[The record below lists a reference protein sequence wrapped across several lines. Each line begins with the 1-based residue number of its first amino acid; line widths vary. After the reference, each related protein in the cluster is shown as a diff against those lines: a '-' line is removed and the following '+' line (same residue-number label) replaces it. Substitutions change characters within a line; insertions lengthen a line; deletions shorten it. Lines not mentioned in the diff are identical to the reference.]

1 MYGFDPKDAD
11 SRYKR
16 LAADTP
22 NVTMGPMPV
31 AAFMNQFLPAL
42 GSLVECMPSCEH
54 AFDGIK
60 AQNEHESDIYPILL
74 KGLNSIES
82 PRCPGYAFR
91 DTSTRAD
98 ELEGKLG
105 SIKPDIICYA
115 ERYLEEVK
123 PHKNK
128 GTNEWAAMTRIAYAE
143 TFIEV
148 KTNQTDDHY
157 VDPPAN
163 TDRNDHYFVWGKSAR
178 RLGKDA
184 DRLKQYLGQNVAYAT
199 DMCARQHRRFCFS
212 VSVSGCWARLIRWD
226 RSGAIVSEAFDYVAN
241 PELLCEFF
249 WRFAHLSDEQR
260 GYDTTVQPATSA
272 EETLF
277 RDAIVEHIW
286 TQIDC
291 SDPAV
296 LREVLDTH
304 YMPGYVTLV
313 SIPSTNF
320 TPHLLVSRPIVTPL
334 FFAGRCTR
342 AYWAV
347 NPDPTAEKKVVLLKD
362 TWRLDGRGAEKEGK
376 VLRDLQA
383 VGVPNIP
390 RVLYD
395 GDVMKGNSSGQPA
408 VDRTECFSCL
418 RKYQWP
424 CRRPL
429 LRVKLV
435 KRVHYRLVLDV
446 AGFQLLSLY
455 GTHELLHS
463 TYDAFR
469 ALVSAFQL
477 GRRLHRDVH
486 PGNIILYNTS
496 DTPTNP
502 RTGFLVDWD
511 NSCAVNGKQHLEDV
525 YRPSLQWQF
534 VAMDLLQEVRLK
546 PSHDIVHDMESM
558 LYVILYCGLTRLP
571 LTKPSDPL
579 TFRNIMHN
587 MFDIACEYEDRF
599 TGGPGKRANSAARM
613 YTSSIIWKSPE
624 IGEWINTVCDM
635 HTPTEGTPSAEGTP
649 PSQRQKWTPA
659 HLDLFWRS
667 FLQRHARELPRNDRM
682 DNIAEYE
689 GLSGLAPG
697 LLMKIP
703 KHATIASCEE
713 LSKPI
718 PAAGPSSAVLP
729 QSSASQATIPSSP
742 ASRATAPP
750 SSLPSAQSDMDGYS
764 ESSEET
770 IGRHS
775 PFITVGSTRYR
786 PPTPGPSAEA
796 RQPELRRSTRER
808 KRPRRYMS

>member
-98 ELEGKLG
+98 ELEGRLG

-163 TDRNDHYFVWGKSAR
+163 TDRNDHCFVWGKSAR

-277 RDAIVEHIW
+277 RDAIVEHIRA
-286 TQIDC
+286 QIDC

-342 AYWAV
+342 VYWAV

-383 VGVPNIP
+383 VRVPNIP

-395 GDVMKGNSSGQPA
+395 GDVMKGDSNGQP
-408 VDRTECFSCL
+408 VIDRTECFSCL

-511 NSCAVNGKQHLEDV
+511 NSCAVNGKQHLEDI

-534 VAMDLLQEVRLK
+534 AAMDLLQEEGEK
-546 PSHDIVHDMESM
+546 PPHHLVHDMESL
-558 LYVILYCGLTRLP
+558 LYVVLYCGLTRIP
-571 LTKPSDPL
+571 LKSPSDPL
-579 TFRNIMHN
+579 AFKNLIHN
-587 MFDIACEYEDRF
+587 MFDMACEYEDRF
-599 TGGPGKRANSAARM
+599 IGGEGKRSNGRTRLYTASIVWNS
-613 YTSSIIWKSPE
+613 PG
-624 IGEWINTVCDM
+624 IGEWINTMCDM
-635 HTPTEGTPSAEGTP
+635 HKPRKDSQPSDYG
-649 PSQRQKWTPA
+649 KWTAPHVDRFWA
-659 HLDLFWRS
+659 GLLDKNIG
-667 FLQRHARELPRNDRM
+667 QLPKNNRQ
-682 DNIAEYE
+682 DNIAVHE
-689 GLSGLAPG
+689 GLAALAPG
-697 LLMKIP
+697 SLLRTP
-703 KHATIASCEE
+703 RHATIASYEE
-713 LSKPI
+713 RNVQDPRTGPGYS
-718 PAAGPSSAVLP
+718 AAPSS
-729 QSSASQATIPSSP
+729 SATTPP
-742 ASRATAPP
+742 ASSILSAP
-750 SSLPSAQSDMDGYS
+750 SDVDGQS
-764 ESSEET
+764 ESSDRTAGRRSPT
-770 IGRHS
+770 IGS
-775 PFITVGSTRYR
+775 VR
-786 PPTPGPSAEA
+786 PRSPTPGPSSAA
-796 RQPELRRSTRER
+796 PVPDLRRSTRER
-808 KRPRRYMS
+808 KRPRRYMA